1 MKYVDPPF
9 DLGET
14 LKGTDDD
21 SNLINTHW
29 QGAIFEFPDVD
40 RTPALR
46 GGKSR
51 RSGNSLRAICV
62 RNTSGGALTV
72 SSLCCQFN
80 IAPGDYTVTS
90 QATANTEY
98 RKIFGTCKAVTG
110 AVNLWG
116 GIGDPELG
124 SNTVADDDLF
134 WIIIGGVCLAKMKAS
149 ETIIPGDVLVS
160 SASGYLEENNSGSDA
175 AVLAEAVNVIARA
188 LQESDSTNFDGTAAA
203 AGEDALVYVCVN
215 MP

>member
-1 MKYVDPPF
+1 MIYDVPPF

-21 SNLINTHW
+21 SNLINSHW

-51 RSGNSLRAICV
+51 RSGSNLKAICV

-72 SSLCCQFN
+72 ASLCMQFN
-80 IAPGDYTVTS
+80 IATGDYTVTT
-90 QATANTEY
+90 QALADSEG

-124 SNTVADDDLF
+124 STTVADDDLF
-134 WIIIGGVCLAKMKAS
+134 WIIIRGVCQAKIKAS
-149 ETIIPGDVLVS
+149 ETITLGEVLIS
-160 SASGYLEENNSGSDA
+160 SASGYLEEVNSGSDA
-175 AVLAEAVNVIARA
+175 VVLAEAVNVIARS
-188 LQESDSTNFDGTAAA
+188 LQRSDTTNFDDSASS
-203 AGEDALVYVCVN
+203 AGDTHLVYVCVN
-215 MP
+215 M

>member
-14 LKGTDDD
+14 LKGTNDAGA
-21 SNLINTHW
+21 LINTHW

-40 RTPALR
+40 KTPALR
-46 GGKSR
+46 GGKAR
-51 RSGNSLRAICV
+51 RSGNMLRAICV

-80 IAPGDYTVTS
+80 VAVGDYTVTS

-124 SNTVADDDLF
+124 STTVADDDLF
-134 WIIIGGVCLAKMKAS
+134 WVIIGGVCLAKLA
-149 ETIIPGDVLVS
+149 ENEQVVPGDILIS
-160 SASGYLEENNSGSDA
+160 SASGYLEELNSGSAGVA
-175 AVLAEAVNVIARA
+175 AVEAVNVIARA
-188 LQESDSTNFDGTAAA
+188 LQESDLVNFDGSQAS
-203 AGEDALVYVCVN
+203 AGEDALVLVCVN
-215 MP
+215 M

>member
-1 MKYVDPPF
+1 MIYDVPPF

-21 SNLINTHW
+21 SNLINSHW

-40 RTPALR
+40 RTPAIR

-51 RSGNSLRAICV
+51 RSGNALRAICV

-72 SSLCCQFN
+72 ASLCMQFN
-80 IAPGDYTVTS
+80 VAVGDYTVTS

-98 RKIFGTCKAVTG
+98 RKVFGTCKAVTG

-124 SNTVADDDLF
+124 SDTVADDDLF
-134 WIIIGGVCLAKMKAS
+134 WIIISGVCLAKLKAS
-149 ETIIPGDVLVS
+149 ETVVPGDILKS
-160 SASGYLEENNSGSDA
+160 SGSGYLEEVNTGSDA
-175 AVLAEAVNVIARA
+175 EVLLEAVNVIARA
-188 LQESDSTNFDGTAAA
+188 LQESDSTNFDGTASAG
-203 AGEDALVYVCVN
+203 GEDALVLVCVN
-215 MP
+215 M

>member
-40 RTPALR
+40 RTPTLR

-51 RSGNSLRAICV
+51 RSGNALRAVCV
-62 RNTSGGALTV
+62 RNVSGGALTV
-72 SSLCCQFN
+72 AGLCMQFN
-80 IAPGDYTVTS
+80 VAVGDYTVST
-90 QATANTEY
+90 QATANSEY
-98 RKIFGTCKAVTG
+98 RKIFGTTKAVTG

-116 GIGDPELG
+116 GIGDPELTT
-124 SNTVADDDLF
+124 TVADDDLF
-134 WIIIGGVCLAKMKAS
+134 WVVVRGVALAKLKGS
-149 ETIIPGDVLVS
+149 ETVIPGDILIS
-160 SASGYLEENNSGSDA
+160 SASGYLEENNSGSDG
-175 AVLAEAVNVIARA
+175 AVLLEAVNVIARA

-215 MP
+215 M

>member
-14 LKGTDDD
+14 LKGTDSD
-21 SNLINTHW
+21 SNLINSHW

-72 SSLCCQFN
+72 ASLCMQFN
-80 IAPGDYTVTS
+80 VDTSDYTVTT
-90 QATANTEY
+90 QATANTEG

-134 WIIIGGVCLAKMKAS
+134 WIVIGGVCLAKLKAS
-149 ETIIPGDVLVS
+149 EAVTLGDCLIS
-160 SASGYLEENNSGSDA
+160 SASGYLEEVHASTAQVSE
-175 AVLAEAVNVIARA
+175 EAINVVARA
-188 LQESDSTNFDGTAAA
+188 LQRSDSTNFDGTAAA
-203 AGEDALVYVCVN
+203 AGEDALVLVCVN
-215 MP
+215 M

>member
-1 MKYVDPPF
+1 MIYVDPPF

-21 SNLINTHW
+21 SNLINSHW

-40 RTPALR
+40 RTPAIR

-51 RSGNSLRAICV
+51 RSGNKLRAICV

-72 SSLCCQFN
+72 ASLCCQFN
-80 IAPGDYTVTS
+80 VAVGDYTVTS
-90 QATANTEY
+90 QATANSEY
-98 RKIFGTCKAVTG
+98 RKVFSTCKAVTA

-134 WIIIGGVCLAKMKAS
+134 WVIIGGVCLAKLKAS
-149 ETIIPGDVLVS
+149 ETVVPGDLLKS
-160 SASGYLEENNSGSDA
+160 SGSGYLEEVNSGSDA
-175 AVLAEAVNVIARA
+175 VVLAEAVNVIARA

-203 AGEDALVYVCVN
+203 AGEDALVLVCVN
-215 MP
+215 M

>member
-14 LKGTDDD
+14 LKGTDDA
-21 SNLINTHW
+21 SALINSHW

-51 RSGNSLRAICV
+51 RSGNALRAVCV
-62 RNTSGGALTV
+62 RNVSGGALTV
-72 SSLCCQFN
+72 AGLCMQFN
-80 IAPGDYTVTS
+80 VAVGDYTVST
-90 QATANTEY
+90 QATANSEY
-98 RKIFGTCKAVTG
+98 RKIFGTTKAVTG

-116 GIGDPELG
+116 GIGDPELTT
-124 SNTVADDDLF
+124 TVADDDLF
-134 WIIIGGVCLAKMKAS
+134 WVVVRGVALAKLKGS
-149 ETIIPGDVLVS
+149 ETVIPGDILIS
-160 SASGYLEENNSGSDA
+160 SASGYLEENNSGSDGV
-175 AVLAEAVNVIARA
+175 VLLEAVNVIARA

-215 MP
+215 M

>member
-1 MKYVDPPF
+1 MIYVDPPF

-21 SNLINTHW
+21 SNLINSHW

-40 RTPALR
+40 RTPAIR

-51 RSGNSLRAICV
+51 RSGNKLRAICV

-72 SSLCCQFN
+72 ASLCMQFN
-80 IAPGDYTVTS
+80 IAVGDYTVST

-98 RKIFGTCKAVTG
+98 RKIFGTCKAVTA
-110 AVNLWG
+110 AVNLWA

-149 ETIIPGDVLVS
+149 ETIVPGDILVS
-160 SASGYLEENNSGSDA
+160 SASGYLEEVNSGSDG
-175 AVLAEAVNVIARA
+175 AVLLEAVNVIARA

-203 AGEDALVYVCVN
+203 AGEDALVLVCVN
-215 MP
+215 M

>member
-1 MKYVDPPF
+1 MIYDVPPF

-21 SNLINTHW
+21 SNLINSHW

-51 RSGNSLRAICV
+51 RSGSNLKAICV

-72 SSLCCQFN
+72 ASLCCQFN
-80 IAPGDYTVTS
+80 VATGDYTVTT
-90 QATANTEY
+90 QALANTEG

-110 AVNLWG
+110 AVNLWA
-116 GIGDPELG
+116 GIGDPELTT
-124 SNTVADDDLF
+124 TVADDDLF
-134 WIIIGGVCLAKMKAS
+134 WIVIRGVCLAKMKAS
-149 ETIIPGDVLVS
+149 ETVTLGDVLIS
-160 SASGYLEENNSGSDA
+160 SASGYLEEVNSGSDGV
-175 AVLAEAVNVIARA
+175 VLLEAVNVVARA
-188 LQESDSTNFDGTAAA
+188 LQRSDSTNFDGTAAA

-215 MP
+215 M

>member
-1 MKYVDPPF
+1 MIYDVPPF

-21 SNLINTHW
+21 SNLINSHW

-51 RSGNSLRAICV
+51 RSGNALRAICV

-72 SSLCCQFN
+72 ASLCCQFN
-80 IAPGDYTVTS
+80 VAVGDYTVTS
-90 QATANTEY
+90 QATANSEY
-98 RKIFGTCKAVTG
+98 RKVFSTCKAVTA

-124 SNTVADDDLF
+124 SDTVADDDLF
-134 WIIIGGVCLAKMKAS
+134 WVVISGVCLAKLKAS
-149 ETIIPGDVLVS
+149 ETIIPGDLLKS
-160 SASGYLEENNSGSDA
+160 SAAGYLEEVNTGSDA
-175 AVLAEAVNVIARA
+175 EVLLEAVNVIARA
-188 LQESDSTNFDGTAAA
+188 LQESDSTNFDGTASAG
-203 AGEDALVYVCVN
+203 GEDALVLVCVN
-215 MP
+215 M

>member
-21 SNLINTHW
+21 SQLIYSHW

-51 RSGNSLRAICV
+51 RSGNALRAVCV
-62 RNTSGGALTV
+62 RNTSGGDLPVA
-72 SSLCCQFN
+72 SLCMQFN
-80 IAPGDYTVTS
+80 VAVGDYTVST

-124 SNTVADDDLF
+124 SDTVADDDLF
-134 WIIIGGVCLAKMKAS
+134 WVVIGGVCLAKLKAS
-149 ETIIPGDVLVS
+149 EEVLPGDCLIS
-160 SASGYLEENNSGSDA
+160 SASGYLEEVNASAQVSE
-175 AVLAEAVNVIARA
+175 EAINVVARA